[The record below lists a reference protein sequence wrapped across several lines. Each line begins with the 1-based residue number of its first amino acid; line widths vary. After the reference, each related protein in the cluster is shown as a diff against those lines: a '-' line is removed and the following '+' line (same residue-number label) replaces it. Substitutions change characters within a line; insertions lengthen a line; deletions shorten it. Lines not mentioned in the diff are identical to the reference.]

1 MTDSSSREPHF
12 HPSRREFIKTG
23 SALVVGGSLLGT
35 NLRVAGAAHPG
46 GSDEIKVALVGC
58 GGRGCGAALQ
68 ALETKG
74 PVTLWAMAD
83 AFAEQV
89 DSGIQS
95 IQRGIERGR
104 ADGKPLF
111 AESKVDVPKERQF
124 VGLDAYQGAI
134 DSGADLVILATPPGF
149 RPQQFEA
156 AVKAGKHIFMEKP
169 VAVDGPGIRRVLA
182 ANEQAKQKNLMVA
195 VGLQRHHDPRY
206 KETLKRI
213 KDGEIGD
220 LLYSRVYW
228 NGTSPWVRLRKPG
241 QTEMEYQV
249 YNWYYFNWL
258 CGDHIVEQHIHNL
271 DVGNWLHGGHPVE
284 AKGMGGRQVRTG
296 NQYGQIFDHHAVEYT
311 YDDDTK
317 MFSQCRH
324 MDDCSVDVSEHA
336 HGTLGISDVSDARM
350 TGKSGK
356 WRSHE
361 KPIDAWHQEHH
372 DLFAALRRGEVYNEG
387 NNGVEATLT
396 AIMGR
401 MATYSGKII
410 TWDQA
415 LNSTLDL
422 SPAEYSFSATPPV
435 VPDSDGNYPIP
446 VPGKTDVLNAA
457 GQTVAQKSSA
467 AT

>member
-1 MTDSSSREPHF
+1 MSDSFSQAQRPQ
-12 HPSRREFIKTG
+12 PSRRDFIRTG
-23 SALVVGGSLLGT
+23 SALVVGSSLLGT
-35 NLRVAGAAHPG
+35 NLRVASAAHPG

-83 AFAEQV
+83 AFAEQIE
-89 DSGIQS
+89 GGLQS

-104 ADGKPLF
+104 AEGKPLF

-134 DSGADLVILATPPGF
+134 DSGADLVILASPPGF
-149 RPQQFEA
+149 RPPHFEA
-156 AVKAGKHIFMEKP
+156 AVKAGKHVFMEKP

-182 ANEQAKQKNLMVA
+182 ANEEAKKKNLMVA

-206 KETLKRI
+206 IETVARV

-220 LLYSRVYW
+220 VLYTRVYW

-271 DVGNWLHGGHPVE
+271 DVGNWLRGMHPVE

-311 YDDDTK
+311 YADDTK
-317 MFSQCRH
+317 MFSECRH

-336 HGTLGISDVSDARM
+336 HGTLGTADVSDARM

-356 WRSHE
+356 WRSRE
-361 KPIDAWHQEHH
+361 KPVDAWHQEHH
-372 DLFAALRRGEVYNEG
+372 DMFAALRRGEIYNEG
-387 NNGVEATLT
+387 DNGAEATLT

-415 LNSTLDL
+415 MNSTLDL

-435 VPDSDGNYPIP
+435 VPDANGNYPIP
-446 VPGKTDVLNAA
+446 IPGKTDVLNAPGA
-457 GQTVAQKSSA
+457 AVAQKTAA